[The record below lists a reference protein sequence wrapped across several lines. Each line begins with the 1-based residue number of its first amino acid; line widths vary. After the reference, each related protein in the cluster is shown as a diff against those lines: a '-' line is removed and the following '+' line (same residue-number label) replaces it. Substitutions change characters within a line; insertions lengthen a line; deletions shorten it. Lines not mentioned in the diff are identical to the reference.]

1 MSNQKTSV
9 LGRAQLYNKV
19 SLNAFDLSHRN
30 VFSSSVGELLPVGAL
45 EMLPNEKATIK
56 PNWFSRAQALVS
68 DSFGRLTENVQS
80 FFVPYTSLWRFAA
93 QSMLSS
99 IAVNLNGESDSRISV
114 SPAVQAARGTKLP
127 YFLLSDL
134 YAWCGIYELLF
145 YRLSAVLG
153 GTVSVSGSMKTTCL
167 GKDTFNRSISS
178 ARLFSYLGYGSFKE
192 ILNPALRQ
200 EKGFRWDESDPLR
213 GEVRIYPLTQN
224 GMQQLD
230 DLLNCLYEDDKEV
243 CAFRLL
249 AYHKIYN
256 DFYRNDVW
264 TGYNARNCNI
274 DYVLPSSPHVL
285 GSSYFTGDG
294 LLGLYRKLKT
304 NLDKQTTVGTVLK
317 AFNDTISASSYYN
330 FFFRGGASSV
340 FDLEVSNFELDYVNG
355 ILPSPQYGDASRVNI
370 STTANPTT
378 DAAVSV
384 KQGNGS
390 VVIGAQSAY
399 SPGTLADDK
408 RLGFS
413 IKDLRVASSLQKF
426 REIAASHDND
436 YSSQVLAHFGVAPQD
451 DIYRTYFVGG
461 STSVM
466 QVDTQVNQNLAGEN
480 SAVRGGIANAQ
491 GGYSCTYKSNTYGVL
506 LSLYRI
512 VPVIDY
518 GNDGLCEQVATTR
531 IDSLPI
537 PEMDS
542 NGFVAQR
549 AFRATDYVYQSPE
562 DSSEY
567 AVQDGVYGY
576 SVPYLDYKVAKDVT
590 NGDICY
596 TLNTKVVGRSSVGVF
611 NNPRPGSSSDS
622 GPFEDMENY
631 FLCVPQSCDSI
642 FVNNNHSLISDDQFY
657 TNMQMNVSIV
667 RPLSVH
673 GLPFAN

>member
-1 MSNQKTSV
+1 MSNQKSSV
-9 LGRAQLYNKV
+9 LGRAQLNNKV

-99 IAVNLNGESDSRISV
+99 IAVNLNGESDSRIAI
-114 SPAVQAARGTKLP
+114 SPAVQAAQGTKLP

-134 YAWCGIYELLF
+134 YAWCGIFERLF
-145 YRLSAVLG
+145 YRLSVVLG
-153 GTVSVSGSMKTTCL
+153 GTVSLSGTMKTTCL
-167 GKDTFNRSISS
+167 GKDTFIRSISS

-192 ILNPALRQ
+192 VLNPSLRQ
-200 EKGFRWDESDPLR
+200 TKAFRWDESDPLR
-213 GEVRIYPLTQN
+213 GEVNIYPLTQN

-230 DLLNCLYEDDKEV
+230 DLINCLYDDDKEV

-249 AYHKIYN
+249 AYHKVYN

-264 TGYNARNCNI
+264 TGYRARNCNI
-274 DYVLPSSPHVL
+274 DYVLPSSPHIL
-285 GSSYFTGDG
+285 GSSYFVGDG
-294 LLGLYRKLKT
+294 LIGLYNTLKT
-304 NLDKQTTVGTVLK
+304 KLEAATTPGAVLK
-317 AFNDTISASSYYN
+317 AFNDTISASTYYK
-330 FFFRGGASSV
+330 FFFEGGASSV

-355 ILPSPQYGDASRVNI
+355 ILPSPQYGEASRVNI
-370 STTANPTT
+370 STAANPTT
-378 DAAVSV
+378 VAAVTV

-390 VVIGAQSAY
+390 VVQGADGSY
-399 SPGTLADDK
+399 SPGTLMADK
-408 RLGFS
+408 QLGFS

-466 QVDTQVNQNLAGEN
+466 QVDTQVNQNLADEN

-512 VPVIDY
+512 VPVVDY

-549 AFRATDYVYQSPE
+549 AFRATDYVYQSPT

-567 AVQDGVYGY
+567 TVQDGVYGY
-576 SVPYLDYKVAKDVT
+576 SVPYLDYKIAKDVT
-590 NGDICY
+590 NGDVCY
-596 TLNTKVVGRSSVGVF
+596 TLNTKVVGRSAVGVF
-611 NNPRPGSSSDS
+611 NNTRLQSESDHA
-622 GPFEDMENY
+622 PFEDMENY

-642 FVNNNHSLISDDQFY
+642 FVNNSHSLISDDQFY

>member
-9 LGRAQLYNKV
+9 LGRAQLNNKV

-45 EMLPNEKATIK
+45 EMLPNEKATLK
-56 PNWFSRAQALVS
+56 PAWFSRAQALVS

-80 FFVPYTSLWRFAA
+80 FFIPYTSLWRFAA
-93 QSMLSS
+93 QSMLST
-99 IAVNLNGESDSRISV
+99 IAVNLNGESDSRISI

-134 YAWCGIYELLF
+134 YAWCAIYEILL

-153 GTVSVSGSMKTTCL
+153 GTISVSGTMKTTCL
-167 GKDTFNRSISS
+167 GKDTFLRSISS

-192 ILNPALRQ
+192 ILDPTRRQ
-200 EKGFRWDESDPLR
+200 SKGFSWDESNPLR
-213 GEVRIYPLTQN
+213 KPVRVFPLTQD
-224 GMQQLD
+224 GMQILD
-230 DLLNCLYEDDKEV
+230 DLITALEADDKEV
-243 CAFRLL
+243 SAFRLL
-249 AYHKIYN
+249 AYHKVYN

-264 TGYNARNCNI
+264 TGYVARNCNI
-274 DYVLPSSPHVL
+274 DYVLPSSPHIL
-285 GSSYFTGDG
+285 GSNYFVGDG
-294 LLGLYRKLKT
+294 LITLYRKVKT
-304 NLDKQTTVGTVLK
+304 AVNGATTVGAVLS
-317 AFNDTISASSYYN
+317 AFNTVISESSYYS
-330 FFFRGGASSV
+330 FFFRGDADSI

-355 ILPSPQYGDASRVNI
+355 VLPSPQYGEASRVNI
-370 STTANPTT
+370 STAANPTAA
-378 DAAVSV
+378 AAVSV
-384 KQGNGS
+384 RAGNGN
-390 VVIGAQSAY
+390 VVSGSDGSY
-399 SPGTLADDK
+399 SPGTLLTDK
-408 RLGFS
+408 QLGFS
-413 IKDLRVASSLQKF
+413 VKDLRVASSLQKF

-466 QVDTQVNQNLAGEN
+466 QVDTQVNQNLVDEN
-480 SAVRGGIANAQ
+480 SAIRGGIANAQ

-506 LSLYRI
+506 LTLYRI
-512 VPVIDY
+512 MPIVDY

-549 AFRATDYVYQSPE
+549 TFRATDYVFQNPA

-567 AVQDGVYGY
+567 TVQDGVYGY

-596 TLNTKVVGRSSVGVF
+596 TMNTKVVGRSPVGVF
-611 NNPRPGSSSDS
+611 NIPASATGTTC
-622 GPFEDMENY
+622 GPFENMEEY
-631 FLCVPQSCDSI
+631 FLCIPQSCDSI